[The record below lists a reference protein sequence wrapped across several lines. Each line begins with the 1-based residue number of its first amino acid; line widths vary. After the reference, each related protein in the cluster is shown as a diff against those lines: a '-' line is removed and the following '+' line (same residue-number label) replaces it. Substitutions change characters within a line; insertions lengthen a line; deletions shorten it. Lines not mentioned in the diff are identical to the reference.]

1 MGVSCCDCQS
11 VMLVSSHREEMD
23 MVVYLVVHNEDGFV
37 RRAFSTRESAEQD
50 IASLYKGDYYYHI
63 QEIMVMS

>member
-1 MGVSCCDCQS
+1 
-11 VMLVSSHREEMD
+11 